1 MDFSHGAPFILLVLA
16 ALVIL
21 ALAAARLG
29 HLPGGRLDLTR
40 SVVVHAPAER
50 VWEFVRNLPALD
62 SRHGKSR
69 DFGVMTDWS
78 LRHGDGEGEGSIWR
92 AHGVWR
98 GSPYWADVE
107 VIRAEPGKELA
118 IRLYRD
124 SLGTHRGLQDHVGS
138 LTLEPSGPDATK
150 ITWRLRARL
159 RDPRL
164 VCARLLSSPRLRARL
179 FDQGLRSLKVEIDH
193 ATPPEQSAAEAPGGQ
208 PEGLAVPPSSPHSR
222 IPPETTA

>member
-1 MDFSHGAPFILLVLA
+1 MDLSHGAPFIFLVVA
-16 ALVIL
+16 ALVFL

-29 HLPGGRLDLTR
+29 ILPGGRVDLTR
-40 SVVVHAPAER
+40 SVVVHAPADR

-62 SRHGKSR
+62 SRHGKNR
-69 DFGVMTDWS
+69 DYGVVTDWS

-92 AHGVWR
+92 ARGAWR

-107 VIRAEPGKELA
+107 IIRAEPGKELA

-124 SLGTHRGLQDHVGS
+124 SLGTHRGLRDHFGS
-138 LTLEPSGPDATK
+138 LTLEPIGLDATK

-164 VCARLLSSPRLRARL
+164 LCARLLSSPRLRARL
-179 FDQGLRSLKVEIDH
+179 FDQGLRSLKVEVDN
-193 ATPPEQSAAEAPGGQ
+193 ATRQEKTAVEAQDGRPGG
-208 PEGLAVPPSSPHSR
+208 LTVPPPSPPAR
-222 IPPETTA
+222 TPPETTA